1 MGSFKQATRNLS
13 KCIHVGA
20 QEELMTSAWSP
31 RSIFTATRHLQK
43 SKTDKE
49 VKETC
54 EKVIEAAEAVKEGA
68 KNVSNMSEVV
78 SAKVSESAEAVIDKA
93 KDTVLKETAQ
103 TIKDKILGK

>member
-43 SKTDKE
+43 
-49 VKETC
+49 
-54 EKVIEAAEAVKEGA
+54 
-68 KNVSNMSEVV
+68 VSNMSEVV